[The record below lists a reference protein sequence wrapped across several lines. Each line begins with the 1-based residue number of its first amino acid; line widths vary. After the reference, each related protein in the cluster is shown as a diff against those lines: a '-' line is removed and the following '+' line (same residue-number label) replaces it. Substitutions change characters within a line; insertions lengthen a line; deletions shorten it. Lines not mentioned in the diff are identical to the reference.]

1 MWFCQEDNCH
11 IIHPCSSGC
20 SSSNICSS
28 VLNLPRAYANAQP
41 IKDGKTARQLLVGQ
55 LDILDREYKSDSQR
69 LMAHGRFLQ
78 DTFGQNNLLV
88 SSQNKG

>member
-1 MWFCQEDNCH
+1 M
-11 IIHPCSSGC
+11 S
-20 SSSNICSS
+20 
-28 VLNLPRAYANAQP
+28 Y
-41 IKDGKTARQLLVGQ
+41 RQLLVEQ
-55 LDILDREYKSDSQR
+55 LDILDREYKSDSQH